1 MTKVTNQSVA
11 EPLDKRVE
19 KIVTELKQV
28 YPNATYELDWDTP
41 LQLMVGTI
49 LAAQCTDERVNKV
62 TKTLFPKYSNAK
74 AFADADILEL
84 EEDLKPTGF
93 YRKKAETVKS
103 VCQALV
109 ARFDGNVPQTM
120 AEMVALPGIARK
132 TANVILNCA
141 FNIPSGVIVDTH
153 VFRVSQRIGLSAR
166 KTPDKTEQDLMNI
179 VPQDEWV
186 FFGPAMVLHGRYT
199 CTAKH
204 PQCNECVIASVCDR
218 NI

>member
-1 MTKVTNQSVA
+1 MKKVTNGALAQ
-11 EPLDKRVE
+11 PLDKRVE

-62 TKTLFPKYSNAK
+62 TKTLFPKYPNAQ

-109 ARFDGNVPQTM
+109 ERFDGEVPQTM
-120 AEMVALPGIARK
+120 AEMVTLPGIARK

-153 VFRVSQRIGLSAR
+153 VFRVSQRIGLSAQ
-166 KTPDKTEQDLMNI
+166 KNPDKTEQDLMNI
-179 VPQDEWV
+179 VPQDEWI

-199 CTAKH
+199 CTAKS
-204 PQCNECVIASVCDR
+204 PKCSECVVASVCEQ